1 MDLTEAFAP
10 SQAGGTTADEKPPTD
25 YFDFVV
31 SPPAHCTSADGTIDE
46 ADSFLHRAGCRT
58 TIGYLTDTRLHHDG
72 FIKETNNNTL
82 TALPPVSTITG
93 SLGHINHRNAR
104 NHGCHLTG
112 GNDPMSMDQS
122 GQDCDYWVTEDTKEQ
137 TCNILL
143 EDLNKYCWTT
153 QTGSPSDHHSGLL
166 VQRRDSPL
174 GDPLQLNHRDCS
186 NDDRQQ
192 NTDGAIYTLTV
203 LNSEANSM
211 DGLDCC
217 KSPTPGTGVDTW
229 SSLRQNHLDLDA
241 ILNMESSVS
250 IGGTDATNADASGSA
265 TDRDDHQVV
274 ITANG
279 TSVDSYKTVTASQFT
294 TNEQF
299 VTVKAE
305 SSDNN
310 NDWKLS
316 DRNNLTETVTVSEST
331 AESLLRNALQG
342 KLYPAAV
349 TTTTLSGAAAARL
362 LTDGTQS
369 SQDDATMQACTD
381 EQLLLSQLDV
391 DAYRTT
397 DYEKLK
403 NIASEVVE
411 SYCNLEPVC
420 NVSATTVMYT
430 LDPASGSL
438 GTITLPAD
446 LANVGTVTVVTTAPP
461 QQEILHQGWLTL
473 LVYNT

>member
-1 MDLTEAFAP
+1 MDLTEAFTP
-10 SQAGGTTADEKPPTD
+10 SQAGGGGDDKPPTD

-31 SPPAHCTSADGTIDE
+31 SPPDHEGSIEE
-46 ADSFLHRAGCRT
+46 ADSILRASCRS
-58 TIGYLTDTRLHHDG
+58 ISFFHGVTDRLSHEVG

-93 SLGHINHRNAR
+93 ALGHITHRNAR
-104 NHGCHLTG
+104 NHGHCHLSSGSDTLG
-112 GNDPMSMDQS
+112 MDQS

-153 QTGSPSDHHSGLL
+153 QTGSPNDHHSGLL

-174 GDPLQLNHRDCS
+174 GETLQLNHRDCS

-217 KSPTPGTGVDTW
+217 KSPTPGTGVDGW

-250 IGGTDATNADASGSA
+250 IGGADATNADASGSA
-265 TDRDDHQVV
+265 TDRDDRQVV
-274 ITANG
+274 VTANG
-279 TSVDSYKTVTASQFT
+279 TTVDSYKTVTTSQFT
-294 TNEQF
+294 TNDQF
-299 VTVKAE
+299 VTVKTD
-305 SSDNN
+305 SNDNN

-316 DRNNLTETVTVSEST
+316 DRNNLTDTVTVSEST

-342 KLYPAAV
+342 KLYPASV
-349 TTTTLSGAAAARL
+349 TTTALSGTAASRL
-362 LTDGTQS
+362 LSDGTQS
-369 SQDDATMQACTD
+369 NQEDATMQACTE

-391 DAYRTT
+391 DAYRTA

-438 GTITLPAD
+438 GTITLPAE

-461 QQEILHQGWLTL
+461 QQEVLHQGLFFF
-473 LVYNT
+473 